1 MVLGWP
7 LISLSEDARAF
18 QADFSFLES
27 GAVLGHDNR
36 TPSAKGLDTDHMIRL
51 LSACALAASTFT
63 AIASAF
69 APAYAK
75 EPFSDKFE
83 VEGAVLVYDTEK
95 SGDEIRDEDIDQLK
109 LVLARHAEIKD
120 LWLNSSGGSVFA
132 GIEMAGIVMDFGLDT
147 HVTGECVSACVDVFL
162 AGNRR
167 SMTRGSKIGFHHRSW
182 GPHAV
187 QSYYRD
193 QRREMDWATPFEF
206 GSWIYGDTQTEIY
219 EHLAYMVARGVDAGF
234 AIETLQAVASEEWY
248 PSRAELIA
256 AGVLRQE
263 RVGE

>member
-1 MVLGWP
+1 
-7 LISLSEDARAF
+7 
-18 QADFSFLES
+18 
-27 GAVLGHDNR
+27 
-36 TPSAKGLDTDHMIRL
+36 MIRL
-51 LSACALAASTFT
+51 LSARASASASAASTLT
-63 AIASAF
+63 AFALAF
-69 APAYAK
+69 APAFAK
-75 EPFSDKFE
+75 EPLSDKLE
-83 VEGAVLVYDTEK
+83 VEGAVLIYDTEK
-95 SGDEIRDEDIDQLK
+95 TGDEIRDEDIDQLK
-109 LVLARHAEIKD
+109 QILARHAEIKE
-120 LWLNSSGGSVFA
+120 LRLNSSGGSVFA
-132 GIEMAGIVMDFGLDT
+132 GSEMAGIVMEYGLDT
-147 HVTGECVSACVDVFL
+147 NVAGECVSACVDVFL

-219 EHLAYMVARGVDAGF
+219 EHLVYMVSRGVEPGF

-248 PSRAELIA
+248 PSRAQLIA

-263 RVGE
+263 RVGD